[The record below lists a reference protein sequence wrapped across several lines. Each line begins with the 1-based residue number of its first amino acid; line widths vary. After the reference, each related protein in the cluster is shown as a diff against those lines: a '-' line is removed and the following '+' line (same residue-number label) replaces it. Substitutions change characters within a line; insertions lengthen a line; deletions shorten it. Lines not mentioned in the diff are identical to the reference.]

1 MFEFEVESMLCV
13 MIVGVGEGVSK
24 ADDDRQR
31 SCKKGAVS
39 KVI

>member
-13 MIVGVGEGVSK
+13 VIVSEEVSEV
-24 ADDDRQR
+24 DDDRQR
-31 SCKKGAVS
+31 SCEKGAVS